1 MGAPKG
7 IKVRPHR
14 PGDEATAAD
23 LFNAFAAETF
33 ATGKAHPKRLPPG
46 SIALLARR
54 GRKAVGYIT
63 AELRGKEEATI
74 SAMAMDRKAKPDQI
88 ARALLGRL
96 HRDLAKRRVKRV
108 RVWPA
113 AAALARFLQ
122 PLGYRSEKTGGIG
135 LIAVQNL
142 PQFFREISPLLE
154 RRLGETGWS
163 GTVAVR
169 GEKHR
174 AALKIDNGRVA
185 VLSRIPARP
194 DVTLS
199 GSDETITEI
208 VTGIETPFEAYLQVK
223 LRIEPMLTAKAQDM
237 LEKLLPRLEVHT
249 WLW

>member
-1 MGAPKG
+1 MHCPTRRGFLKTVGLGA
-7 IKVRPHR
+7 
-14 PGDEATAAD
+14 AA
-23 LFNAFAAETF
+23 LAVSSRVSAF

-74 SAMAMDRKAKPDQI
+74 SAMAVDRKAKPDQI

-199 GSDETITEI
+199 GTDETITEI